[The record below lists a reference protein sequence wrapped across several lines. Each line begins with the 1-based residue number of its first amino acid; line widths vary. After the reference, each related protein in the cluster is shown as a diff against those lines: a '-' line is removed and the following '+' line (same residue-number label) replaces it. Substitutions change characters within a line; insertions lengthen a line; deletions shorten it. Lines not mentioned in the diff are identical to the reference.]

1 MTLAD
6 TSALRAKMR
15 AGQTTDPVLRL
26 ISQDAYEIALV
37 NAAPDLLDEIDQ
49 LRAERDDYRTLW
61 IDQVDFTARVGEELD
76 QFRRQVERVE
86 ALRVWS
92 SDGGLTRR
100 SIRAEHS
107 ERGDCVL
114 VEDIEQA
121 LAVPAEGGE

>member
-1 MTLAD
+1 MEEATPGE
-6 TSALRAKMR
+6 ALK
-15 AGQTTDPVLRL
+15 
-26 ISQDAYEIALV
+26 ALED
-37 NAAPDLLDEIDQ
+37 AAPDLLDELDR
-49 LRAERDDYRTLW
+49 LRG
-61 IDQVDFTARVGEELD
+61 QVA
-76 QFRRQVERVE
+76 RVE